1 MKLKLIETTIIREG
15 HKPAKSYEVVNATTG
30 EPVENLSAVT
40 LGIGAGKDVLQ
51 IQVFGYEHET
61 KEREI
66 IVQQIT
72 TTPAPATAPAG

>member
-15 HKPAKSYEVVNATTG
+15 QKPAKSYEVVNAATG

-40 LGIGAGKDVLQ
+40 LGIGAGKEVLQ
-51 IQVFGYEHET
+51 LQVCGYEHET

-66 IVQQIT
+66 IIQQIT
-72 TTPAPATAPAG
+72 TTPAAAPAG